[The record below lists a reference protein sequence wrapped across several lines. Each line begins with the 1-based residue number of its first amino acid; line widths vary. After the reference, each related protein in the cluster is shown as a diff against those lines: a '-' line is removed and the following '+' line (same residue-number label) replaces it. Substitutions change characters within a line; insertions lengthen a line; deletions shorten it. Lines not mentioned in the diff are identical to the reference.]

1 MLLSVGDRIPDDA
14 PASAPLGAWR
24 DLRGEFDAILV
35 FFRHFT

>member
-1 MLLSVGDRIPDDA
+1 MHLSVGDQIPNDA
-14 PASAPLGAWR
+14 PESAPLSAWH

>member
-1 MLLSVGDRIPDDA
+1 MLLAVGDRIPDNA
-14 PASAPLGAWR
+14 PESAPLSAWR